1 VEFLSRCT
9 ELPPFKSKPS
19 VCFSSVHPTAGKIL
33 FQQTLPESRVRQVF
47 SVYNLS
53 KEFTMNVNKTMF
65 GLGLLIALTAAT
77 LLVLGVIESGVAAAI
92 GMLGIGLIA
101 ASGRVVRSKQ

>member
-1 VEFLSRCT
+1 
-9 ELPPFKSKPS
+9 
-19 VCFSSVHPTAGKIL
+19 
-33 FQQTLPESRVRQVF
+33 
-47 SVYNLS
+47 
-53 KEFTMNVNKTMF
+53 MNVNKTTF

-101 ASGRVVRSKQ
+101 ASGAGYAASHSKNDKP